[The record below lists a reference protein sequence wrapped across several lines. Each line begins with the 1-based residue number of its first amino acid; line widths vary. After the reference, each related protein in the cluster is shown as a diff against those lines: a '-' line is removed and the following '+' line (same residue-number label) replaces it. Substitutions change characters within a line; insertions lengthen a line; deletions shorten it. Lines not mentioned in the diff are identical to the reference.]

1 MIYDDANDIVDKRFK
16 ALLSRYENNLETTK
30 IGSHFFFHS
39 VLVLYCKCH
48 KINFGGDGSY
58 IGLLG

>member
-1 MIYDDANDIVDKRFK
+1 MKMI
-16 ALLSRYENNLETTK
+16 LLINVLSHFFSRCENNLETTK
-30 IGSHFFFHS
+30 TGSHFFFYS

>member
-30 IGSHFFFHS
+30 IGSHFFFS
-39 VLVLYCKCH
+39 FSPSFVLQMSQ
-48 KINFGGDGSY
+48 NEFWW
-58 IGLLG
+58 